1 MFKSYYK
8 KYRLFIPY
16 IIIIFLTFKIVT
28 WYPFFDLITINS
40 YKDLVR
46 IGVTLSIKNSPINQ
60 KIQIDNET
68 YIVENLKSEKFK
80 KFISDFPI
88 PKHIY
93 SLDQQKQVVELR
105 NWVHQLLPEFNKVKV
120 KSPYEP
126 ESAYQILK
134 DNLNKNIFSKICSA
148 DAKIFSSYLSHLGII
163 NRILQLEDH
172 ISLEIYN
179 EKKKSWEFHDAHFN
193 DSPKYN
199 GENISAEFA
208 YNLIKK
214 NKTFNYKGPKTVF
227 NTIVYLPKMNL
238 ITSKEL
244 LFFNIDFNYLRYDN
258 LSLWKP
264 LVVSE
269 ESSEIYKQ
277 IYK

>member
-1 MFKSYYK
+1 MFKSYFK
-8 KYRLFIPY
+8 KYSLLTSLIILF
-16 IIIIFLTFKIVT
+16 FLTFKIVT
-28 WYPFFDLITINS
+28 WYPFFDLIIINS

-46 IGVTLSIKNSPINQ
+46 VGVTLSIKNSPIKQ

-80 KFISDFPI
+80 KFIRDFPI
-88 PKHIY
+88 PKYIY
-93 SLDQQKQVVELR
+93 NLDRQKQVVELR
-105 NWVHQLLPEFNKVKV
+105 NWVHQLLPEFNNIKVN
-120 KSPYEP
+120 SPYEP

-134 DNLNKNIFSKICSA
+134 DNLKNKTFSKICSA

-179 EKKKSWEFHDAHFN
+179 EKNKNWEFHDAHFN

-199 GENISAEFA
+199 GKYISAEFA
-208 YNLIKK
+208 NNLNKK
-214 NKTFNYKGPKTVF
+214 NKIFNYKGPKTVF

-238 ITSKEL
+238 ITTKEI
-244 LFFNIDFNYLRYDN
+244 LFFNIDLNYFRYDN

-269 ESSEIYKQ
+269 ESSEIYKKL
-277 IYK
+277 YK

>member
-1 MFKSYYK
+1 LFKSNFK
-8 KYRLFIPY
+8 KYSLFASL
-16 IIIIFLTFKIVT
+16 IIIFFLTFKIVT
-28 WYPFFDLITINS
+28 WYPFFDLISINS
-40 YKDLVR
+40 YKDIVR

-80 KFISDFPI
+80 KFINDFPI
-88 PKHIY
+88 PNHIY
-93 SLDQQKQVVELR
+93 NLDKQKQVVELR
-105 NWVHQLLPEFNKVKV
+105 NWVYQLLPEFNNIKVN
-120 KSPYEP
+120 SSYEP

-134 DNLNKNIFSKICSA
+134 DNLNKNTFSKICSA
-148 DAKIFSSYLSHLGII
+148 DAKIFSSYLSHLGIT

-179 EKKKSWEFHDAHFN
+179 EKNKKWEFHDAHFN

-199 GENISAEFA
+199 GEYISAEFA
-208 YNLIKK
+208 NNLNKK
-214 NKTFNYKGPKTVF
+214 NKFFNYKGPKTVF
-227 NTIVYLPKMNL
+227 NTIVYLPKMDL
-238 ITSKEL
+238 ITTKEL
-244 LFFNIDFNYLRYDN
+244 LFFNIDLNYFRYDN

-269 ESSEIYKQ
+269 ESSKIYKQ